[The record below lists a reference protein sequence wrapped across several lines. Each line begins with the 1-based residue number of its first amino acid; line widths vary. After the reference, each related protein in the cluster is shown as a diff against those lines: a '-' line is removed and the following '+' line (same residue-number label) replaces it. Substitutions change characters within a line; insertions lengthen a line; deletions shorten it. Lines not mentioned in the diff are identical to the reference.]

1 MDKIYLAQ
9 IHNNAGFI
17 FGGMN
22 VGDEIRFIT
31 QLLLTVSVYGIT
43 EEGCRK
49 KLLNR
54 ASLY

>member
-1 MDKIYLAQ
+1 MIYLAQ